1 MDDTIT
7 LTPGDY
13 AVLERIPME
22 WWDENVSIAEIARL
36 LNKPSGDTARRI
48 RRLVLMGVVQ
58 RRHSERGPV
67 TSDIRR
73 LKK

>member
-1 MDDTIT
+1 MLEPIEI
-7 LTPGDY
+7 TPGDHF
-13 AVLERIPME
+13 VLEHIPLE
-22 WWDENVSIAEIARL
+22 WWDENIAIAEIARRL
-36 LNKPSGDTARRI
+36 DKPSGDTARRI

>member
-67 TSDIRR
+67 TWDIRR

>member
-48 RRLVLMGVVQ
+48 RRLVLMGVV
-58 RRHSERGPV
+58 
-67 TSDIRR
+67 
-73 LKK
+73 